1 MKDKKRMGLYGR
13 KICALMVLGLPVL
26 FGLSGCAQNGYTV
39 QVLLTEADGY
49 TITSENP
56 MTVQAGEDA
65 TFTVTL
71 DEGYTFVQA
80 LDGDMTDVG
89 AVWNEGTEHLQGVLT
104 IPAVQVPITVNL
116 TALEDGD
123 TVKFF
128 LENGTGG
135 GWVGMNTEEFTFLP
149 GTPVRLI
156 AEPHEGYYFAGWTLN
171 KSMDSGGTLLSTD
184 ANATYEVQARET
196 VYGNF
201 YLIETE
207 ETEEN
212 TATSGYDNLSG
223 PTKNYGSWGIQGNE
237 STHMIQYDANGGTVV
252 GYDSTVYYDVVSTA
266 VYSCPNTLAE
276 QDIFTRE
283 GYVLLEY
290 NTKADGTG
298 TAIPCGGK
306 FAPEGESTTLYC
318 IWAKYSDPDDFTYVD
333 NGKGLTITGYSGD
346 DDMLVIPE
354 RVGTQTVTRIA
365 SRAVQN
371 GSFTTLVIPKSV
383 EVIESAAFVDCSK
396 METLYLFDSIGQ
408 ISDDI
413 FSDRSGWKYLRLGA
427 VRDPVFS
434 NHEDATFALKWEK
447 LLQDS
452 LTETDNLVVCSGS
465 SSYYGLDTPLLE
477 ELLGGEY
484 SVINFGNVAT
494 CSVSFFMD
502 GVADYLGEGDILV
515 QAPEVAYGGEMGDP
529 YFYWV
534 IYRII
539 EHSYDFLYH
548 VDDIGLY
555 YNVLNALNEFNSYR
569 EYMEPLSYDIF
580 STNVDENGDI
590 TFDMPNGSN
599 SAFFGVN
606 ISYSSVNTDW
616 LANLT
621 KMHDRITDTGC
632 KVYFS
637 FAPFNYNAVEVS
649 SRKEEVW
656 DKFMETVQSNLHVP
670 VISYIWDY
678 KMDGYLMYNSDYHT
692 AEEGRGIRTRQLA
705 EDILAQLAKEAAQ

>member
-1 MKDKKRMGLYGR
+1 MKDKKRMRLYGR
-13 KICALMVLGLPVL
+13 KVCALMVLGLPVL
-26 FGLSGCAQNGYTV
+26 FGLSSCAKNGYTV
-39 QVLLTEADGY
+39 QVLLSEADGY

-56 MTVQAGEDA
+56 MTVEAGKDA
-65 TFTVTL
+65 VFSVTL

-104 IPAVQVPITVNL
+104 IPAVQVPMTINL
-116 TALEDGD
+116 TALEEGD

-135 GWVGMNTEEFTFLP
+135 GWIGMNTEEFTFLP
-149 GTPVRLI
+149 GTPVRLT
-156 AEPHEGYYFAGWTLN
+156 AKPHEGYYFAGWTLN
-171 KSMDSGGTLLSTD
+171 KSMDDGGTLLSTD
-184 ANATYEVQARET
+184 ANTTYEVSERGT

-201 YLIETE
+201 YLIESE
-207 ETEEN
+207 EVEEN
-212 TATSGYDNLSG
+212 TATSGFDNLSG
-223 PTKNYGSWGIQGNE
+223 STKNYGSWGIQGNE
-237 STHMIQYDANGGTVV
+237 STHMIQYDANGGTVT
-252 GYDSTVYYDVVSTA
+252 GYDSDVYYDVVSTA

-276 QDIFTRE
+276 KGIFTRE

-306 FAPEGESTTLYC
+306 FAPVGESTTLYC
-318 IWAKYSDPDDFTYVD
+318 IWAQYTDPTSFIFVD
-333 NGKGLTITGYSGD
+333 NGKGLTLKGYSGGD
-346 DDMLVIPE
+346 QEMLVIPE
-354 RVGTQTVTRIA
+354 YVGAQKVTHIA
-365 SRAVQN
+365 ENAFKDVSL
-371 GSFTTLVIPKSV
+371 GTIVIPKSV
-383 EVIESAAFVDCSK
+383 EVVENNSFINCPNIK
-396 METLYLFDSIGQ
+396 TLYLFDSIKQ
-408 ISDDI
+408 IYDAAFNGSP
-413 FSDRSGWKYLRLGA
+413 WLQLHLGA

-434 NHEDATFALKWEK
+434 NHEDATFARKWEK
-447 LLQDS
+447 LLV
-452 LTETDNLVVCSGS
+452 DNLKDTQNLVICSGS

-477 ELLGGEY
+477 ELLGNAY

-502 GVADYLGEGDILV
+502 GVADYLGNDDILV

-548 VDDIGLY
+548 VDDMTLY
-555 YNVLNALNEFNSYR
+555 YNVLGGLTEFNSYR

-599 SAFFGVN
+599 DAFFGVT
-606 ISYSSVNTDW
+606 ISYNSVNTDW

-656 DKFMETVQSNLHVP
+656 DKFMETVQSHLHVP

-705 EDILAQLAKEAAQ
+705 EDILAQLAKEAES